1 MRRTSDIAAQPM
13 SQSDAPPSPPAAS
26 KGILGVIFLTV
37 FLDLVGFGIV
47 IPILPIYAHDN
58 AAKGWEIGAIMGVYS
73 LMQFVCSPLWG
84 RWSDRIG
91 RRKPML
97 IGTLGA
103 TFAYGVFALGSGM
116 PGRWALAVF
125 FLSRMLAGFFG
136 ANLAVAQAAIADITP
151 PELRS
156 RRMGLIGM
164 AFGLGFVLGPW
175 LGGVSLKHFGV
186 AGPGWAATIFCLLN
200 FLLALFLLPETLR
213 KTSEHAGHLP
223 RLTQWTRTLAHPQI
237 GLAVTVFFLSTFA
250 FACFETTLG
259 LLVSHNFDLDYK
271 GRDATTIGNLFMFTG
286 FIGVLAQGGVYRPL
300 LKRMGEAGLI
310 ALCLLLYGVSLA
322 TLPWVTS
329 WGPLYG
335 WLAVLGFASSLSRP
349 PIFGLISRL
358 TSASDQ
364 GATLGVAQAVGS
376 LARIAGPLFAG
387 IFFVMHPAW
396 PYVACAAMALFTFAV
411 VVLKLIP
418 ALRAN
423 AAAEMLS

>member
-1 MRRTSDIAAQPM
+1 MRRTSYIAAQPM

-164 AFGLGFVLGPW
+164 AFGLGFIFGTAISGVALKF
-175 LGGVSLKHFGV
+175 GGVT
-186 AGPGWAATIFCLLN
+186 APGWT
-200 FLLALFLLPETLR
+200 
-213 KTSEHAGHLP
+213 
-223 RLTQWTRTLAHPQI
+223 
-237 GLAVTVFFLSTFA
+237 
-250 FACFETTLG
+250 
-259 LLVSHNFDLDYK
+259 
-271 GRDATTIGNLFMFTG
+271 
-286 FIGVLAQGGVYRPL
+286 
-300 LKRMGEAGLI
+300 
-310 ALCLLLYGVSLA
+310 
-322 TLPWVTS
+322 
-329 WGPLYG
+329 
-335 WLAVLGFASSLSRP
+335 
-349 PIFGLISRL
+349 
-358 TSASDQ
+358 
-364 GATLGVAQAVGS
+364 
-376 LARIAGPLFAG
+376 
-387 IFFVMHPAW
+387 
-396 PYVACAAMALFTFAV
+396 
-411 VVLKLIP
+411 
-418 ALRAN
+418 
-423 AAAEMLS
+423 AAAGGRGSRR

>member
-1 MRRTSDIAAQPM
+1 M
-13 SQSDAPPSPPAAS
+13 SESAVIPSPAPSS

-103 TFAYGVFALGSGM
+103 TLAYGVFALGSGL
-116 PGRWALAVF
+116 PGSLALGVF

-136 ANLAVAQAAIADITP
+136 ANLSVAQAAIADITP
-151 PELRS
+151 PQLRS

-186 AGPGWAATIFCLLN
+186 AGPGWAATGFCALN

-213 KTSEHAGHLP
+213 KTSEHAAQMP
-223 RLTQWTRTLAHPQI
+223 RLTQWSHTLGHPQI
-237 GLAVTVFFLSTFA
+237 GLAVIVFFLSTFA

-259 LLVSHNFDLDYK
+259 LLVSHNFHLDYK

-286 FIGVLAQGGVYRPL
+286 FIGVLAQGGIYRPL
-300 LKRMGEAGLI
+300 LKHLGEAGLI

-322 TLPWVTS
+322 TIPWVTT
-329 WGPLYG
+329 WGPLFG

-358 TSASDQ
+358 TPARDQ

-387 IFFVMHPAW
+387 IFFMMHPAW
-396 PYVACAAMALFTFAV
+396 PYSACAAMALFTCGV
-411 VVLKLIP
+411 VVVKLMP
-418 ALRAN
+418 SLRAH
-423 AAAEMLS
+423 AVADPQA

>member
-1 MRRTSDIAAQPM
+1 MSESDVIPT
-13 SQSDAPPSPPAAS
+13 PAASS

-103 TFAYGVFALGSGM
+103 TLAYAVFALGSGL
-116 PGRWALAVF
+116 PGSLALGVF

-136 ANLAVAQAAIADITP
+136 ANLSVAQAAIADITP
-151 PELRS
+151 PQLRS

-175 LGGVSLKHFGV
+175 LGGVSLKQFGV
-186 AGPGWAATIFCLLN
+186 AGPGWAATGFCAVN

-213 KTSEHAGHLP
+213 KTSEHAAQMP
-223 RLTQWTRTLAHPQI
+223 RLTQWTHTLGHPQI
-237 GLAVTVFFLSTFA
+237 GLAVIVFFLSTFA

-259 LLVSHNFDLDYK
+259 LLVSHNFHLDYK

-286 FIGVLAQGGVYRPL
+286 FIGVLAQGGMYRPL
-300 LKRMGEAGLI
+300 LKHMGEAGLI

-322 TLPWVTS
+322 TIPWVTS
-329 WGPLYG
+329 WGPLFG

-358 TSASDQ
+358 TPARDQ

-387 IFFVMHPAW
+387 IFFMMHPAW
-396 PYVACAAMALFTFAV
+396 PYVACAAMALFTCGV
-411 VVLKLIP
+411 VVVKLMP
-418 ALRAN
+418 SLRAHAVAN
-423 AAAEMLS
+423 PQT

>member
-1 MRRTSDIAAQPM
+1 M
-13 SQSDAPPSPPAAS
+13 SESNPPATASSS

-37 FLDLVGFGIV
+37 FLDLVGFGMV

-84 RWSDRIG
+84 HWSDRIG

-103 TFAYGVFALGSGM
+103 TIAYVIFALGTGV
-116 PGRWALAVF
+116 PGRLALAVF
-125 FLSRMLAGFFG
+125 FVSRMLAGFFG
-136 ANLAVAQAAIADITP
+136 ANLSVAQAAIADITP

-164 AFGLGFVLGPW
+164 AFGLGFILGPW

-186 AGPGWAATIFCLLN
+186 AGPGWAATAFCGLN
-200 FLLALFLLPETLR
+200 FLLAFFLLPETLR
-213 KTSEHAGHLP
+213 KTSEHAGDLP
-223 RLTQWTRTLAHPQI
+223 RLTQWTRTLGHPQI
-237 GLAVTVFFLSTFA
+237 GLVVIVFFLSTFA

-259 LLVSHNFDLDYK
+259 LLVSHNFHLDYK
-271 GRDATTIGNLFMFTG
+271 GRDATTIGNLFVFTG
-286 FIGVLAQGGVYRPL
+286 FIAVLAQGGVYRPL
-300 LKRMGEAGLI
+300 LKRMGEGSLI
-310 ALCLLLYGVSLA
+310 AFCLLLYGASLA
-322 TLPWVTS
+322 AMPWATT
-329 WGPLYG
+329 WGSLFA
-335 WLAVLGFASSLSRP
+335 WLAVLGLASSLARP

-358 TSASDQ
+358 TPASEQ

-396 PYVACAAMALFTFAV
+396 PYVACSAMALLTCAV
-411 VVLKLIP
+411 VVVKLLP
-418 ALRAN
+418 ALRGLPITD
-423 AAAEMLS
+423 LS

>member
-1 MRRTSDIAAQPM
+1 MSD
-13 SQSDAPPSPPAAS
+13 SPSPVPS
-26 KGILGVIFLTV
+26 QKGVLTVIFLTV
-37 FLDLVGFGIV
+37 FLDLVGFGVV

-91 RRKPML
+91 RRQPML

-103 TFAYGVFALGSGM
+103 TFAYAVFALGSGM
-116 PGRWALAVF
+116 PGRLALGVF
-125 FLSRMLAGFFG
+125 FASRMLAGFFG
-136 ANLAVAQAAIADITP
+136 ANLSVAQAAIADITP
-151 PELRS
+151 PEQRS

-164 AFGLGFVLGPW
+164 AFGLGFILGPW

-186 AGPGWAATIFCLLN
+186 AGPGWVAAAFCGLN
-200 FLLALFLLPETLR
+200 FLLALVWLPETHR
-213 KTSEHAGHLP
+213 KTSEHAAPLPHLA
-223 RLTQWTRTLAHPQI
+223 QWRRSLGHPQI
-237 GLAVTVFFLSTFA
+237 GLVVMVFFLSTFA

-259 LLVSHNFDLDYK
+259 LLVSHNFHLDYK
-271 GRDATTIGNLFMFTG
+271 GKDATTIGNLFMFTG
-286 FIGVLAQGGVYRPL
+286 FIGVLAQGGMYRPL

-322 TLPWVTS
+322 TLPWITT
-329 WGPLYG
+329 WGPLCG

-358 TSASDQ
+358 TPATEQ

-376 LARIAGPLFAG
+376 LARIAGPVFAG
-387 IFFVMHPAW
+387 VFFMMHPAW
-396 PYVACAAMALFTFAV
+396 PYVACAAMALFTCAV
-411 VVLKLIP
+411 VVSKLLP
-418 ALRAN
+418 SLRAH
-423 AAAEMLS
+423 AAAQPVADTGA

>member
-1 MRRTSDIAAQPM
+1 M
-13 SQSDAPPSPPAAS
+13 SQIDIPSPAPSAKSS

-58 AAKGWEIGAIMGVYS
+58 AARGWEIGAIMGVYS

-103 TFAYGVFALGSGM
+103 TLAYGVFALGSGM
-116 PGRWALAVF
+116 PGRLALAVF
-125 FLSRMLAGFFG
+125 FVSRMLAGFFG
-136 ANLAVAQAAIADITP
+136 ANLSVAQAAIADITP
-151 PELRS
+151 PDLRS

-164 AFGLGFVLGPW
+164 AFGLGFILGPW

-186 AGPGWAATIFCLLN
+186 AGPGWAAAGFCALN
-200 FLLALFLLPETLR
+200 FLSAFFLLPETLR
-213 KTSEHAGHLP
+213 KTSEHAADLP
-223 RLTQWTRTLAHPQI
+223 RLTQWTHTLRHPQI
-237 GLAVTVFFLSTFA
+237 GLLMLVFFLSTLA

-259 LLVSHNFDLDYK
+259 LLVSQNFHLDYK

-286 FIGVLAQGGVYRPL
+286 FIGVLAQGGIYRPL

-322 TLPWVTS
+322 AIPWVTT
-329 WGPLYG
+329 WGPLLG
-335 WLAVLGFASSLSRP
+335 WLAILGFASSLSRP

-358 TSASDQ
+358 TSSTEQ

-387 IFFVMHPAW
+387 IFFMMHPAW
-396 PYVACAAMALFTFAV
+396 PYLACAAMALFTCAV
-411 VVLKLIP
+411 VLVKLLP
-418 ALRAN
+418 SLRAH
-423 AAAEMLS
+423 AAEGAGEL